1 MNRAASLGFTLLIA
15 AATSVTAVAPAH
27 QGSMSATV
35 DGVRWEAVV
44 ISAAAIQG
52 GVLRVAGQDHTKAP
66 FVALGIAV
74 PPKVGTYSVNTA
86 TGASVAGSLVQADAG
101 RPVRQWNADGG
112 AGSGTVTLTALTTTR
127 ASGTFSFTLVHMVT
141 ASTGTKTIANG
152 KFDIT
157 F

>member
-1 MNRAASLGFTLLIA
+1 MNRITLLVALLLVAGTTGTA
-15 AATSVTAVAPAH
+15 AAPKH

-35 DGVRWEAVV
+35 DGVRWESVV
-44 ISAAAIQG
+44 ISAVAIQG
-52 GVLRVAGQDHTKAP
+52 GVLRIAGQDHMNAP

-74 PPKVGTYSVNTA
+74 PPNVGTYTVSAA
-86 TGASVAGSLVQADAG
+86 TGASVAGSLVQADSG
-101 RPVRQWNADGG
+101 RTFRQWNADGG
-112 AGSGTVTLTALTTTR
+112 SGTGTVSLTALTATG

>member
-1 MNRAASLGFTLLIA
+1 MSRITYFGVLLLIA
-15 AATSVTAVAPAH
+15 LSSGTGAAPKH

-35 DGVRWEAVV
+35 DGARWESVV

-52 GVLRVAGQDHTKAP
+52 GVLRVAGQDHMQAP

-74 PPKVGTYSVNTA
+74 PPKVGTYPVSAA
-86 TGASVAGSLVQADAG
+86 TGATVAGSLVQADSG
-101 RPVRQWNADGG
+101 RSFHQWNADWK
-112 AGSGTVTLTALTTTR
+112 AGSGTVTLSTLTATG
-127 ASGTFSFTLVHMVT
+127 ASGTFSFTLVHVVT

-152 KFDIT
+152 KFDVT